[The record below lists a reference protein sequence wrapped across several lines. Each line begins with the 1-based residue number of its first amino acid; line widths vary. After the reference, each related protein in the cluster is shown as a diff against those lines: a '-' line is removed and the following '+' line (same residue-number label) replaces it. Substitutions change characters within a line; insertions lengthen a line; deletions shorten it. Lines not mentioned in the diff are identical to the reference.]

1 LVTPRDAD
9 ISYGSFVQLIL
20 MNDEDILSSKM
31 LWDDIALDI
40 ARKACTQQLNL
51 QKVMLSLRKEKMI
64 RENPKTLEQMDE

>member
-1 LVTPRDAD
+1 
-9 ISYGSFVQLIL
+9 